1 MKLSKL
7 NTIIK
12 IRKNAENIEAQKLY
26 EIKKELFNLEN
37 QKNEKKKILNLILSE
52 IKNERDPFI
61 MKNSILFIEKI
72 KDDVKNI
79 EIKIIEKQKEFEIQ
93 REELLKAMKERKK
106 IEEYKKILKEKIDF
120 EAQKKENSI
129 LQELVTIS
137 YSRRING
144 N

>member
-93 REELLKAMKERKK
+93 KEELLKAMKERKK

-120 EAQKKENSI
+120 EVQKKENSI